1 MDDDEATV
9 VVSPVAS
16 ATNDKNNGNSADD
29 CTTIPTR
36 TYDLN
41 IAYDN
46 FYRTP
51 RLWLSGYDENNKP
64 LTVDQMYEDISEDH
78 AKKTVTFEAHPHI
91 PNTQMASIHP
101 CK

>member
-1 MDDDEATV
+1 MIDDDEATV
-9 VVSPVAS
+9 VVAPSTVI
-16 ATNDKNNGNSADD
+16 NDKNLNSDD

-46 FYRTP
+46 YYRTP

-78 AKKTVTFEAHPHI
+78 AKKTVTFENHPHI
-91 PNTQMASIHP
+91 PHTQMASIHP